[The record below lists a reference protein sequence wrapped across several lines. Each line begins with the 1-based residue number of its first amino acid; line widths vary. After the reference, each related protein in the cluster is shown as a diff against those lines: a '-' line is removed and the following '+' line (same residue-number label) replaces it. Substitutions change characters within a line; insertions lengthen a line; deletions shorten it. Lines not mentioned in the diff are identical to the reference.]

1 MIYCIDENIDE
12 PIMLINTHVGFD
24 DQEGMGIDGALFQKE
39 LLYLDTLGKKRIQ
52 IWINSIGGVVMD
64 GYSIASAIL
73 KTKTPVDT
81 FNVGICASI
90 AGVIFMCGRNRV
102 AMDYSLLMIH
112 KPSGGNDEKVL
123 ELMQESLVTMLTAK
137 SGLTSEKVS
146 VLMDA
151 TSWINAT
158 ECLNMGFATEIEKT
172 ATAETITATNYAD
185 IFTQANKITNKILKP
200 IINTTTKSMLK
211 VTNKLGLNAEANE
224 ESIVDAIEQMKNAS
238 AEELQALMLEMQQKE
253 SEYEA
258 LKEKY
263 EMLMEQMES
272 EKEASEMENATEM
285 ISNFAK
291 LGRIKNDD
299 ENVKMWVNLA
309 KADFAGTKAIIEN
322 LPLNVVAN
330 KIENKI
336 IDANAP
342 TFENGEDFMNF
353 ELKQINNKNKK

>member
-12 PIMLINTHVGFD
+12 PIMLINTHIGYD
-24 DQEGMGIDGALFQKE
+24 DEEGMGIDGALFQKE

-64 GYSIASAIL
+64 GYSIASAII

-137 SGLTSEKVS
+137 SGLTMEQVS
-146 VLMDA
+146 ALMDA

-158 ECLNMGFATEIEKT
+158 ECLKMGFATEIEKT
-172 ATAETITATNYAD
+172 SQNDDTITSTYYAD

-200 IINTTTKSMLK
+200 IINTKKSMLK
-211 VTNKLGLNAEANE
+211 VTNRLELNDDASEDSILNAIEKIVNSSITEKEAMQKTISE
-224 ESIVDAIEQMKNAS
+224 MET
-238 AEELQALMLEMQQKE
+238 ELTL
-253 SEYEA
+253 

-263 EMLMEQMES
+263 DAMIIEVET
-272 EKEASEMENATEM
+272 EKEASEEKEAMDM

-299 ENVKMWVNLA
+299 ETVKVWVNLA
-309 KADFAGTKAIIEN
+309 KADFEGTKAIIEN

-330 KIENKI
+330 KIETAVNKEETI
-336 IDANAP
+336 
-342 TFENGEDFMNF
+342 FKNGEDFLNF

>member
-12 PIMLINTHVGFD
+12 PIMLINTHIGFD
-24 DQEGMGIDGALFQKE
+24 EDEGMGIDGALFQKE

-73 KTKTPVDT
+73 KTNTPVDT

-123 ELMQESLVTMLTAK
+123 DLMQESLVTMLTAK
-137 SGLTSEKVS
+137 SQLTNEQVNT
-146 VLMDA
+146 LMDA
-151 TSWINAT
+151 TSWINAD
-158 ECLNMGFATEIEKT
+158 ECLKMGFANEIEKT
-172 ATAETITATNYAD
+172 AKTEMITATNYAD

-200 IINTTTKSMLK
+200 IINTKKSMLK
-211 VTNKLGLNAEANE
+211 ITNKLGLNAEASE

-238 AEELQALMLEMQQKE
+238 AEELQALMLEMEQME
-253 SEYEA
+253 TAMEA

-263 EMLMEQMES
+263 DAIVEQMDA
-272 EKEASEMENATEM
+272 EKGAREEEDAMEM

-309 KADFAGTKAIIEN
+309 KADLQGTKAIIEN

-342 TFENGEDFMNF
+342 TFEKGEDFMSF

>member
-12 PIMLINTHVGFD
+12 PIMLINTHIGYD
-24 DQEGMGIDGALFQKE
+24 DDEGMGIDGALFQKE

-64 GYSIASAIL
+64 GYSIASAII

-137 SGLTSEKVS
+137 SGLTMEQVS
-146 VLMDA
+146 ALMDA

-158 ECLNMGFATEIEKT
+158 ECLEMGFATEIEKT
-172 ATAETITATNYAD
+172 SQNDDTITSTYYAD

-200 IINTTTKSMLK
+200 TINTKKSMLK
-211 VTNKLGLNAEANE
+211 VTNRLELNDDASE
-224 ESIVDAIEQMKNAS
+224 ESILNAIEKIVNSSNAEKEAMQKTIS
-238 AEELQALMLEMQQKE
+238 EMEAELTL
-253 SEYEA
+253 

-263 EMLMEQMES
+263 DAMIIEVET
-272 EKEASEMENATEM
+272 EKEASQEKEATDM
-285 ISNFAK
+285 VSNFAK
-291 LGRIKNDD
+291 LGRIKNDE

-309 KADFAGTKAIIEN
+309 KADFEGTKTIIEN

-330 KIENKI
+330 KIENAVNKDETI
-336 IDANAP
+336 
-342 TFENGEDFMNF
+342 FKNGEDFLNF

>member
-12 PIMLINTHVGFD
+12 PIMLINSHIGFD
-24 DQEGMGIDGALFQKE
+24 EDEGMGIDGALFQKE

-73 KTKTPVDT
+73 KTNTPVDT

-123 ELMQESLVTMLTAK
+123 DLMQESLVTMLTAK
-137 SGLTSEKVS
+137 SQLTNEQVNT
-146 VLMDA
+146 LMDA
-151 TSWINAT
+151 TSWINAE
-158 ECLNMGFATEIEKT
+158 ECLKMGFANEIEKT
-172 ATAETITATNYAD
+172 AKAEMITATNYAD

-200 IINTTTKSMLK
+200 IINTKKSMLK
-211 VTNKLGLNAEANE
+211 ITNKLGLNAEASE

-238 AEELQALMLEMQQKE
+238 IEELQALTLEMEQME
-253 SEYEA
+253 EAMEA

-263 EMLMEQMES
+263 EALIGQMDA
-272 EKEASEMENATEM
+272 EKETRVEEDAMEM

-309 KADFAGTKAIIEN
+309 KADLDGTKAIIEN

-336 IDANAP
+336 INKNEP
-342 TFENGEDFMNF
+342 TFENGEDFMAF

>member
-12 PIMLINTHVGFD
+12 PIMLINSHIGYD
-24 DQEGMGIDGALFQKE
+24 EDEGMGIDGAQFQKE

-73 KTKTPVDT
+73 KTNTPVDT

-112 KPSGGNDEKVL
+112 KPSGGTDAKVL
-123 ELMQESLVTMLTAK
+123 DLMKESLVTMLTAK
-137 SGLTSEKVS
+137 SELTSEQVTK
-146 VLMDA
+146 LMDA
-151 TSWINAT
+151 TSWINSGD
-158 ECLNMGFATEIEKT
+158 CLTMGFATEIENT
-172 ATAETITATNYAD
+172 AKAETITATNYAD

-200 IINTTTKSMLK
+200 IINTKKIMLK

-224 ESIVDAIEQMKNAS
+224 DSIVDAIDQMKNAS
-238 AEELQALMLEMQQKE
+238 VEEMQALMLQIEQLE
-253 SEYEA
+253 SALEA
-258 LKEKY
+258 LKEKHD
-263 EMLMEQMES
+263 ELMGQMEID
-272 EKEASEMENATEM
+272 KEASELEDATEM

-309 KADFAGTKAIIEN
+309 KTDLAGTKAIIEN

-336 IDANAP
+336 VDANAP
-342 TFENGEDFMNF
+342 IFTEGTDFLNF
-353 ELKQINNKNKK
+353 EMKQINNKNKK

>member
-12 PIMLINTHVGFD
+12 PIMLINTHIGFD
-24 DQEGMGIDGALFQKE
+24 DEDGMGIDGALFQKE

-64 GYSIASAIL
+64 GYSIASAII

-137 SGLTSEKVS
+137 SGLTMEQVS
-146 VLMDA
+146 ALMDA
-151 TSWINAT
+151 TSWINST
-158 ECLNMGFATEIEKT
+158 ECLKMGFATEIEKT
-172 ATAETITATNYAD
+172 AKADTITATNYAD

-200 IINTTTKSMLK
+200 IINTKKSMLK
-211 VTNKLGLNAEANE
+211 VTNKLGLNDDANE
-224 ESIVDAIEQMKNAS
+224 ESILNAIEKIVNSSVTEAEAMKKTIC
-238 AEELQALMLEMQQKE
+238 EMETELT
-253 SEYEA
+253 S

-263 EMLMEQMES
+263 DAMIIEVETEKEISQ
-272 EKEASEMENATEM
+272 EKEAMDM

-291 LGRIKNDD
+291 LGRIKND
-299 ENVKMWVNLA
+299 EETVKVWVNLA
-309 KADFAGTKAIIEN
+309 KADFEGTKAIIEN

-330 KIENKI
+330 KIEAVVNK
-336 IDANAP
+336 DEPQFKDGA
-342 TFENGEDFMNF
+342 DFMNF